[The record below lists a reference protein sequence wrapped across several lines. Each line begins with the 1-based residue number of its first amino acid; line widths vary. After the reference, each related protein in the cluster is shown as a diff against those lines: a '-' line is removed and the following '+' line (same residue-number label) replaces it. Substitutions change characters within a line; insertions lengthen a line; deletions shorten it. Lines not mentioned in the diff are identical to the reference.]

1 MPLFSWMKWMLETK
15 AQAPDETSLN
25 RSSFASSRWL
35 IAQVL
40 WHVEDRERWE
50 EGQEGGHR
58 QSHNASGLQW
68 LQRYPRPQGLISS
81 SELQQLEFLCAQIP
95 PKHAAT
101 ILSRFREM
109 LATNSMRPWDLV
121 SIFKQVLLD
130 FLAQRECGDAA
141 SVQPAQLGPI
151 ETWTSWYKKEQIYV
165 TPTVCKYGN
174 HYREEI
180 PTISGYVE
188 WAMRQSSSN
197 TFKMDWDLPCYY
209 QRSLSPEKEYST
221 SL

>member
-50 EGQEGGHR
+50 EGKEGGHR

-95 PKHAAT
+95 PNHAAT

-121 SIFKQVLLD
+121 CVFKQVLLD
-130 FLAQRECGDAA
+130 FLAQRGGGDAA
-141 SVQPAQLGPI
+141 S
-151 ETWTSWYKKEQIYV
+151 QIYV

-180 PTISGYVE
+180 PTISGYVD